1 MPQEAP
7 MFPQVELDG
16 VYIPS
21 PQVVA
26 RMIGDEL
33 VIVPLAAGLGDLEGE
48 LYSLNETGRAVWSRL
63 DGRSLCAVAA
73 DLAVEFEAE
82 PGVLERD
89 AAGLIEELLRRRI
102 VVRKPD

>member
-1 MPQEAP
+1 MSEKAD
-7 MFPQVELDG
+7 LDAAY
-16 VYIPS
+16 VPS
-21 PQVVA
+21 SEVVA
-26 RMIGDEL
+26 RTIGDEL

-63 DGRSLCAVAA
+63 DGRSLRAVAA